1 MCVSLVSVLVCV
13 TIFVGTPLCF
23 VQALGLWAT
32 YEYVPL
38 CVLIVCFLYVCVC
51 VYVRDCMYMYI
62 VSVCC
67 VWLEPRN

>member
-51 VYVRDCMYMYI
+51 ARLYVYVYCE
-62 VSVCC
+62 C
-67 VWLEPRN
+67 VLCLA